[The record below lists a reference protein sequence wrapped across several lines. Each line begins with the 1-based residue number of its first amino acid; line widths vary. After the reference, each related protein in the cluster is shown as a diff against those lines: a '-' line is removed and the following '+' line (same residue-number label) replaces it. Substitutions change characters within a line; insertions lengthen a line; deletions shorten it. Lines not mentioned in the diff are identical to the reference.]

1 MPFAGPRGILQS
13 MSTPPNW
20 RDRVPA
26 PKEANFG
33 FVVVLAGLAL
43 AVIFIVAVAFVGLDG
58 RNVLPRTRTPDFE
71 PTSQLVL
78 PVANQL
84 NKTAS

>member
-1 MPFAGPRGILQS
+1 MPFFRPTRIIQS

-20 RDRVPA
+20 RDRVP
-26 PKEANFG
+26 PTKEANFG

-58 RNVLPRTRTPDFE
+58 RNALPRTRPPDFE